1 MKKIKLTDE
10 EKEKNRY
17 ERFIEKQSYRGK
29 LGGEAKGETYRP
41 LRREVQKL
49 WSSTA
54 LTKKEIA
61 EKVGVSIGFVSK
73 HTSSDLRY
81 RKEQE
86 YLKYEHQDNLAKIR
100 ELELRVKLL
109 EQELKQY
116 AEKHGDLKQV
126 QARKK
131 I

>member
-1 MKKIKLTDE
+1 MKRIKLTDE

-17 ERFIEKQSYRGK
+17 ERFIEKQSYRGTR
-29 LGGEAKGETYRP
+29 GGKAKGEAYRP
-41 LRREVQKL
+41 LRHEVQKL

-61 EKVGVSIGFVSK
+61 EQLGVSIGFVSK
-73 HTSSDLRY
+73 YTSSDLRY

-116 AEKHGDLKQV
+116 SEKHGDLKQV

>member
-1 MKKIKLTDE
+1 MKRIKLTDE

-17 ERFIEKQSYRGK
+17 ERFIEKQSYRGTR
-29 LGGEAKGETYRP
+29 GGKAKGEAYRP

-61 EKVGVSIGFVSK
+61 EQLGVSIGFVSK
-73 HTSSDLRY
+73 YTSSDLRY

-116 AEKHGDLKQV
+116 SEKHGDLKQV

>member
-1 MKKIKLTDE
+1 MAKGLLIGNGINARLGIKDLYV
-10 EKEKNRY
+10 KCIY

-61 EKVGVSIGFVSK
+61 E
-73 HTSSDLRY
+73 
-81 RKEQE
+81 
-86 YLKYEHQDNLAKIR
+86 
-100 ELELRVKLL
+100 
-109 EQELKQY
+109 
-116 AEKHGDLKQV
+116 
-126 QARKK
+126 
-131 I
+131 

>member
-1 MKKIKLTDE
+1 MKRIKLTDE

-17 ERFIEKQSYRGK
+17 ERFIEKQSYRGTR
-29 LGGEAKGETYRP
+29 GGKAKGEAYRP
-41 LRREVQKL
+41 LRCEVQKL

-61 EKVGVSIGFVSK
+61 EQLGVSIGFVSK
-73 HTSSDLRY
+73 YTSSDLRY

-116 AEKHGDLKQV
+116 SEKHGDLKQV

>member
-1 MKKIKLTDE
+1 MTKRLSAE
-10 EKEKNRY
+10 EAEKRRY
-17 ERFIEKQSYRGK
+17 ERFIEKQSYRGS
-29 LGGEAKGETYRP
+29 LGGEAKGKAYRP
-41 LRREVQKL
+41 LRYEVQKL

-61 EKVGVSIGFVSK
+61 EKVGVSVGFVSK